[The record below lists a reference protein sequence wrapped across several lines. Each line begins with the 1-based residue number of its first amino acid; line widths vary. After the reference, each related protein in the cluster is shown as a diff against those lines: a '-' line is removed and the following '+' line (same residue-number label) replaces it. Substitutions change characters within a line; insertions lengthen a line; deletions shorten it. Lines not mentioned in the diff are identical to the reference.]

1 MNILVGSIVTGAH
14 LLSGRLAV
22 ANRKIAVC
30 FGFAFLALLISGTTA
45 TSVAADTKTAPAET
59 GAAQITILYDAF
71 GKPSAMRKD
80 WGFSA

>member
-1 MNILVGSIVTGAH
+1 MP
-14 LLSGRLAV
+14 
-22 ANRKIAVC
+22 NRKIAVC

-45 TSVAADTKTAPAET
+45 TSVAADTKTGPAET

-80 WGFSA
+80 WGFSAYVEYGGKRDPFRHRE